1 MSQPV
6 TAVRRA
12 LVAAAIVVGLAACG
26 GNDTPSA
33 DGSPPAGSANRE
45 SAPLSFSGE
54 LLGGGRLEGSSLAG
68 KAVMLWFWAPT

>member
-1 MSQPV
+1 MSQPA

-12 LVAAAIVVGLAACG
+12 LIAVAIAVGLAACG
-26 GNDTPSA
+26 GSETPSA
-33 DGSPPAGSANRE
+33 DGSPTEASAGQG
-45 SAPLSFSGE
+45 PLSFSGE